1 MITLFST
8 PKDFIG
14 IFKTIQTN
22 ALRSWRHLSPDIQ
35 IIIMGDSQGSCE
47 MAEEIGAEF
56 IPNIRCSKE
65 GTPLL
70 NDLFRQAKKKAR
82 FSIMTF
88 INADIILPVNFLNA
102 VNIATKRFNQFL
114 LIGHRWDMDVNTV
127 IDFRDSQAPNHFWES
142 AANKSQKHPCTG
154 IDYFVYNK
162 MLWGEIPDFT
172 VGRPG
177 YDNWLI
183 WKARRSLIPVVDA
196 SESVKVIH
204 QNHYYNLQNTTKNP
218 SLVQDYKYH
227 PMLDSIEGKINKKL
241 VEGFFFKK
249 LRVLNILDSTYKIS
263 DDKIYKKNDIDS
275 RSRFWHRLPIVFP
288 ELSFFI
294 KIYRRY
300 LLKYLS
306 KIRN

>member
-14 IFKTIQTN
+14 IFKIIQTN

-35 IIIMGDSQGSCE
+35 IIIMGDSQGSYE

-56 IPNIRCSKE
+56 IPNIQCSKE

-70 NDLFRQAKKKAR
+70 SDLFRQAQKKAR

-102 VNIATKRFNQFL
+102 VNIAAKRFNQFL

-127 IDFRDSQAPNHFWES
+127 VDFQDSQAANHFWES

-154 IDYFVYNK
+154 IDYFVFNK
-162 MLWGEIPDFT
+162 GLWKSLPDFII
-172 VGRPG
+172 GRPG

-183 WKARRSLIPVVDA
+183 WNIRRRLLPVIDA
-196 SESVKVIH
+196 SEIINAVH
-204 QNHYYNLQNTTKNP
+204 QNHDYNFHNVKNRKGRDTGNETKVNIK
-218 SLVQDYKYH
+218 LHK
-227 PMLDSIEGKINKKL
+227 GKL
-241 VEGFFFKK
+241 
-249 LRVLNILDSTYKIS
+249 LNILDANYQIS
-263 DDKIYKKNDIDS
+263 EGEIHKKKSHEFTIRNLY
-275 RSRFWHRLPIVFP
+275 RLPKIFP
-288 ELSFFI
+288 EISILI
-294 KIYRRY
+294 KLYRRVY
-300 LLKYLS
+300 
-306 KIRN
+306 IRFFNKKK

>member
-14 IFKTIQTN
+14 IFKIIQTN

-35 IIIMGDSQGSCE
+35 IIIMGDSQGSYE

-70 NDLFRQAKKKAR
+70 SDLFRQAQKKAR

-102 VNIATKRFNQFL
+102 VNIAAKRFNQFL

-127 IDFRDSQAPNHFWES
+127 VDFQDSQAANHFWES

-154 IDYFVYNK
+154 IDYFVFNK
-162 MLWGEIPDFT
+162 GLWKSLPDFII
-172 VGRPG
+172 GRPG

-183 WKARRSLIPVVDA
+183 WNIRRRLLPVIDA
-196 SESVKVIH
+196 SEIINAVH
-204 QNHYYNLQNTTKNP
+204 QNHDYNFHNVKNRKGRDTGNETKVNIK
-218 SLVQDYKYH
+218 LHK
-227 PMLDSIEGKINKKL
+227 GKL
-241 VEGFFFKK
+241 
-249 LRVLNILDSTYKIS
+249 LNILDATYKIVSNEIIKKTNS
-263 DDKIYKKNDIDS
+263 DEI
-275 RSRFWHRLPIVFP
+275 SRFWHRLPSVFP
-288 ELSFFI
+288 EFAIPI
-294 KIYRRY
+294 KLLRRFR
-300 LLKYLS
+300 LNVLK
-306 KIRN
+306 